1 VRRVGTFLSLTGTP
15 LLWVLGILAVGLFAL
30 VVSGLPRRGPRA
42 VRVAGRVVPL
52 LALNG
57 LVVLMC
63 LAVLNDQYVFY
74 TSWSDLLGARQ
85 THSTAHHGG
94 TPAAAFHAP
103 VKGPGLSA
111 VTAGRDTT
119 LPDPGRRMQ
128 HYTVLD
134 PASGT
139 RVPVLVYL
147 PVGYDPTSTRTYP
160 VILGLHGWPGVPE
173 SFVRGRFLSTTD
185 VLTATHRL
193 APSVVV
199 IPQINDPRTIDTE
212 CVDGPAG
219 DPRTDTWLSSVVP
232 QWAVQHLRVQTQ
244 RTSWTTLG
252 YSYGGWCAASVAM
265 RHPDVF
271 GGAVVFEGYFEPDF
285 LAGYDPLSPTSRR
298 GYDLVHLAG
307 SAPPPIAMWVF
318 ASRQDTLAYPTTAR
332 FLAAARSPLTV
343 TATIVPTGG
352 HRSSVYRPYVRPAL
366 QWLAATLPGF
376 RP

>member
-1 VRRVGTFLSLTGTP
+1 VGTFLSLTGTP
-15 LLWVLGILAVGLFAL
+15 LLWVLGLVAAGLF
-30 VVSGLPRRGPRA
+30 VVVVAGWPRRGPRA
-42 VRVAGRVVPL
+42 ARIAGRAVPL
-52 LALNG
+52 LVLNG
-57 LVVLMC
+57 VVVLMC

-94 TPAAAFHAP
+94 TTAAAFRAP
-103 VKGPGLSA
+103 VKGPGLA
-111 VTAGRDTT
+111 RVAGTRDTA
-119 LPDPGRRMQ
+119 LPEPGRRMQ

-134 PASGT
+134 PATGQQ
-139 RVPVLVYL
+139 VPVLVYL

-160 VILGLHGWPGVPE
+160 VILGLHGWPGVPQ
-173 SFVRGRFLSTTD
+173 SFVRGRYLSTID
-185 VLTATHRL
+185 ALTATHRL

-212 CVDGPAG
+212 CVDGPPG
-219 DPRTDTWLSSVVP
+219 DPRTDTWLSTVVP
-232 QWAVQHLRVQTQ
+232 RWAVQHLRVQTQ

-252 YSYGGWCAASVAM
+252 YSYGAWCAASVAM

-285 LAGYDPLSPTSRR
+285 VAGYDPLGPAALR
-298 GYDLVHLAG
+298 GYDLVRMART
-307 SAPPPIAMWVF
+307 APPPIAMWVF
-318 ASRQDTLAYPTTAR
+318 ASRQDSLAYPTTAR

-343 TATIVPTGG
+343 SATIVPTGG
-352 HRSSVYRPYVRPAL
+352 HRTAVYSPYVRPAL
-366 QWLAATLPGF
+366 LWLASTLPGF